1 MGTSKKNMNNEI
13 KKLLKQKP
21 LDQLNDFAPDISK
34 VVLSQESLTK
44 SLDNEEV
51 VNTTIDVVTK
61 RFISLGDNG
70 YKGKTKKEI
79 SEDEL
84 TQQEFLEMILKEIED
99 ESKINSKV
107 LEKALKIVMSQ
118 LLEEESFDVY
128 VFSQLLF
135 YQVVYQLLLSELYET
150 LKDSYE
156 DLSYIQIKKMVSSLT
171 DKIMNNEVC
180 SKVNEFVDRKV
191 SFSNLLEII
200 TKATDNAEFGVF

>member
-13 KKLLKQKP
+13 KKMLKEKP
-21 LDQLNDFAPDISK
+21 LDQLNVFAPDISK

-51 VNTTIDVVTK
+51 VNTTIEVVTK
-61 RFISLGDNG
+61 RFISLGNSG

-79 SEDEL
+79 IEDEL

-99 ESKINSKV
+99 GSKINSKV
-107 LEKALKIVMSQ
+107 LEKALKIVMTQ

-156 DLSYIQIKKMVSSLT
+156 DLSYIQIKKMVTSLT

-180 SKVNEFVDRKV
+180 SKVNDFVDRKV
-191 SFSNLLEII
+191 SFSNLLEVI